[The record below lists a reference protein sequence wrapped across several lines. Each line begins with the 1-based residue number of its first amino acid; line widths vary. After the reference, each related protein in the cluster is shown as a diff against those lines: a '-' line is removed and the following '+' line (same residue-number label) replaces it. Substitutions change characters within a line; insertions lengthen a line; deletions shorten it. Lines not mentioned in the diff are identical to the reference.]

1 MLKSKRKGVLIIVSS
16 PSGAGKT
23 TIAKKLLKTI
33 SNSKLSVSLTTRKPR
48 VGEVD
53 GLDYRFVTVKDFKS
67 KIKKGLF
74 LEYAKVFDNFYGT
87 LKSEINI
94 NLKKGMNIL
103 LDIDWQGARQ
113 IKKKFNKNLI
123 SIFILP
129 PSLKSLKLRLSKR
142 EKNKEF
148 IKKRMGKAKKEIM
161 HWIEYDY
168 AVVNDDLK
176 NCLLNI
182 SNIIKTNIFKPHMQK
197 IIRY

>member
-1 MLKSKRKGVLIIVSS
+1 LLKAKRKGVLIIVSS

-87 LKSEINI
+87 LKS
-94 NLKKGMNIL
+94 
-103 LDIDWQGARQ
+103 
-113 IKKKFNKNLI
+113 
-123 SIFILP
+123 
-129 PSLKSLKLRLSKR
+129 
-142 EKNKEF
+142 
-148 IKKRMGKAKKEIM
+148 
-161 HWIEYDY
+161 
-168 AVVNDDLK
+168 
-176 NCLLNI
+176 
-182 SNIIKTNIFKPHMQK
+182 
-197 IIRY
+197 